1 MKFVPLTFK
10 KIGNHWYLDI
20 EHDNPQDLMLDPILE
35 RFIGKLDKFGEGIVS
50 KIYLSEQGDI
60 IFPEGSIQFTDS
72 DLLRYFTT
80 NDDFDMTIY
89 INNHKFKISSNLY
102 TLLETKY
109 QFDFHISSYRFIVDE
124 V

>member
-1 MKFVPLTFK
+1 MKFIPLTFK

-20 EHDNPQDLMLDPILE
+20 EHDNPQDLILNPILE
-35 RFIGKLDKFGEGIVS
+35 RFIGKLDKFGDGIVS
-50 KIYLSEQGDI
+50 KIYLSEQSDI
-60 IFPEGSIQFTDS
+60 IVSDGLLEFRDE

-80 NDDFDMTIY
+80 NDEFDMTIY

-102 TLLETKY
+102 FLLETKY
-109 QFDFHISSYRFIVDE
+109 QLDFHIASYRFVIDE

>member
-1 MKFVPLTFK
+1 MKFIPLTFK

-35 RFIGKLDKFGEGIVS
+35 KFIGKLDKFGEGIVS
-50 KIYLSEQGDI
+50 RIYLSEQGEIVISKGLLEFRD
-60 IFPEGSIQFTDS
+60 E

-80 NDDFDMTIY
+80 NDEFDMTIY
-89 INNHKFKISSNLY
+89 INNHKFKVSSNLY
-102 TLLETKY
+102 FLLEAKY
-109 QFDFHISSYRFIVDE
+109 QLDFHLSSYRFVVDE